1 VHGIAREL
9 GCHPATLYRYFPGL
23 CKVVAERY
31 VLYLRKRS
39 MARDEALR
47 EQVRAVVLKLLAD
60 GEYPSSVR
68 VSHALDK
75 PGRMR
80 DPVAQEAWRMALKE
94 ADLAGPS
101 RKGAAEGLE

>member
-1 VHGIAREL
+1 M
-9 GCHPATLYRYFPGL
+9 

-31 VLYLRKRS
+31 VLYVRKRS

-47 EQVRAVVLKLLAD
+47 EQVRAVVLKLLAE

-75 PGRMR
+75 PGKMR
-80 DPVAQEAWRMALKE
+80 DPVAQRAWRMALKKAE
-94 ADLAGPS
+94 VAAPK
-101 RKGAAEGLE
+101 RKRGMKALEQVKRDGCCFARILG